1 MLRTASFFVRVVLT
15 ALPLTSRMLRPY
27 RQFAD
32 RMTGVLGEQ
41 ARASIKGKTF
51 HCQGASVYAL
61 CPHLVRYGK
70 GAQEEYVRFAV
81 ALQTISDY
89 LDNLCDRAE
98 VYEEHAFRTL
108 HEAFCD
114 ALDPSRIPQ
123 DYYAKYPYQD
133 DGGYLSLLVHDARS
147 ALGEGSALRTIL
159 PHLTMFG
166 RLYSDLQTY
175 KHIAP
180 ALREEKMRRWTGA
193 YAEMYPKING
203 WEFAAACGSTLGIF
217 ALVSAKRDTMTTE
230 EAQAITDAYFPYI
243 NGLHILLDY
252 LIDREED
259 RAGGDLNFTFY
270 YTSHEE
276 MTERLLFFTREALL
290 AAGRTPEPMFHT
302 HIVYA
307 LLALY
312 LTDEKTE
319 HPDIKPVAIALCAQ
333 LPPAAKRY
341 FRLCRLLRK
350 LKRINR

>member
-27 RQFAD
+27 RLLAD
-32 RMTGVLGEQ
+32 RMTGELGEQ

-51 HCQGASVYAL
+51 HCQGASVYSL
-61 CPHLVRYGK
+61 YPHLVRRGK
-70 GAQEEYVRFAV
+70 DAQETYVRFAV

-89 LDNLCDRAE
+89 LDNLCDRAD
-98 VYEEHAFRTL
+98 VYDARAFRTL
-108 HEAFCD
+108 HEALSD
-114 ALDPSRIPQ
+114 ALDPSRLPV
-123 DYYAKYPYQD
+123 DYYREYPYKD
-133 DGGYLSLLVHDARS
+133 DGGYLAVLVHDTRS
-147 ALGEGSALRTIL
+147 ALGDDSAVRTIV

-166 RLYSDLQTY
+166 KLYSDLQTY
-175 KHIAP
+175 KHIA
-180 ALREEKMRRWTGA
+180 LDKREEQMRKWTSA
-193 YAEMYPKING
+193 YGETYPTISG

-217 ALVSAKRDTMTTE
+217 ALVSAKRDDMTAG

-270 YTSHEE
+270 YDSHEE
-276 MTERLLFFTREALL
+276 MTERLLYFTREAL
-290 AAGRTPEPMFHT
+290 AGASRAPEPMFHT

-312 LTDEKTE
+312 LTDPKTE
-319 HPDIKPVAIALCAQ
+319 HPDIKPVVMAIRAQ
-333 LPPAAKRY
+333 IPPTAKRY
-341 FRLCRLLRK
+341 FHLCRLLRR

>member
-15 ALPLTSRMLRPY
+15 SLPLTSRMLRPY

-61 CPHLVRYGK
+61 CPHLVRNGK

-98 VYEEHAFRTL
+98 VYEERAFRTL

-114 ALDPSRIPQ
+114 ALDPTRALK
-123 DYYAKYPYQD
+123 DYYRDYPYTD
-133 DGGYLSLLVHDARS
+133 DGGYLSSLVGDARS
-147 ALGEGSALRTIL
+147 ALGNDSAVEAIL
-159 PHLTMFG
+159 PHLAMFG
-166 RLYSDLQTY
+166 RRYSDLQTY
-175 KHIAP
+175 KHITP
-180 ALREEKMRRWTGA
+180 ALREEKMRAWTGA
-193 YAEMYPKING
+193 YAEMYPTING

-217 ALVSAKRDTMTTE
+217 ALVSAKRTDMTAE
-230 EAQAITDAYFPYI
+230 EARAITDAYFPYI

-259 RAGGDLNFTFY
+259 RQGGDLNFTFY

-276 MTERLLFFTREALL
+276 MTERLLYFTRKALL
-290 AAGRTPEPMFHT
+290 SASRAPEPMFHT

-312 LTDEKTE
+312 LTDEKTA
-319 HPDIKPVAIALCAQ
+319 HPDIRPVVKALCAQ
-333 LPPAAKRY
+333 LPPDATRY

>member
-15 ALPLTSRMLRPY
+15 SLPLASRMLRPY
-27 RQFAD
+27 RDLAGG
-32 RMTGVLGEQ
+32 MTGVLGEQ
-41 ARASIKGKTF
+41 ARASIKDKTF

-61 CPHLVRYGK
+61 CPYLVRRGK
-70 GAQEEYVRFAV
+70 DAQEEYARFAV

-98 VYEEHAFRTL
+98 VYEERAFRTL
-108 HEAFCD
+108 HESFCD
-114 ALDPSRIPQ
+114 ALDPSRVPS
-123 DYYAKYPYQD
+123 DYYRDYPHKD
-133 DGGYLSLLVHDARS
+133 DGGYLASLASDARR
-147 ALGEGSALRTIL
+147 ALGEGSATDTIR
-159 PHLTMFG
+159 PHLRMFG
-166 RLYSDLQTY
+166 KRYTDLQTY
-175 KHIAP
+175 KHISP
-180 ALREEKMRRWTGA
+180 AFREERMRTWTSA
-193 YAEMYPKING
+193 YGEMYPQING

-217 ALVSAKRDTMTTE
+217 ALASAKRDDMTAE

-259 RAGGDLNFTFY
+259 RIGGDLNFTFY

-276 MTERLLFFTREALL
+276 MTERLLYFTREALS
-290 AAGRTPEPMFHT
+290 AARRAPEPMFHT

-312 LTDEKTE
+312 LTDEKVL
-319 HPDIKPVAIALCAQ
+319 HPDIALVAEAIRAQ

-341 FRLCRLLRK
+341 FCLCRLLRK

>member
-15 ALPLTSRMLRPY
+15 SLPLTSRMLRPY
-27 RQFAD
+27 RLRAEQ
-32 RMTGVLGEQ
+32 MTGVLGEQ

-61 CPHLVRYGK
+61 YPHLVRRGS
-70 GAQEEYVRFAV
+70 GAQEEYVQFAV

-98 VYEEHAFRTL
+98 VYDACAFRTL
-108 HEAFCD
+108 HESFCD

-123 DYYAKYPYQD
+123 DYYAEYPHKD
-133 DGGYLSLLVHDARS
+133 DGGYLSALVRDARR
-147 ALGEGSALRTIL
+147 ALGEGSAVQTIL
-159 PHLTMFG
+159 PHLAMFG
-166 RLYSDLQTY
+166 NLYSDLQTY

-180 ALREEKMRRWTGA
+180 DEREEHMHEWTGA
-193 YAEMYPKING
+193 YQKMYPRISG

-217 ALVSAKRDTMTTE
+217 ALVSAKRADMTAE
-230 EAQAITDAYFPYI
+230 EAEAITDAYFPYI

-259 RAGGDLNFTFY
+259 RQGGDLNFTFY
-270 YTSHEE
+270 YDSHEQ
-276 MTERLLFFTREALL
+276 MTERLLFFIREALT
-290 AAGRTPEPMFHT
+290 AAGRAPEPMFHT

-312 LTDEKTE
+312 LTDPKTE
-319 HPDIKPVAIALCAQ
+319 HPDIAPVVATISTH

-341 FRLCRLLRK
+341 FRLCRLLRRM
-350 LKRINR
+350 KRINR

>member
-15 ALPLTSRMLRPY
+15 SLPLASRMLRPY
-27 RQFAD
+27 RLRAD
-32 RMTGVLGEQ
+32 GMTGVLGEQ

-61 CPHLVRYGK
+61 HSHLVRRGK
-70 GAQEEYVRFAV
+70 GAQETYVRFAV

-98 VYEEHAFRTL
+98 VYEERAFRTL
-108 HEAFCD
+108 HEAFLD
-114 ALDPSRIPQ
+114 ALDPSRIPK
-123 DYYAKYPYQD
+123 DYYRDYPHKD
-133 DGGYLSLLVHDARS
+133 DGGYLASLVGDARC
-147 ALGEGSALRTIL
+147 ALGEGSALETIR
-159 PHLTMFG
+159 PHLMMFG
-166 RLYSDLQTY
+166 KRYTDLQTY
-175 KHIAP
+175 KHISP
-180 ALREEKMRRWTGA
+180 ALREERMRAWTDA
-193 YAEMYPKING
+193 YREMYPTISG
-203 WEFAAACGSTLGIF
+203 WEFAASCGSTLGIF
-217 ALVSAKRDTMTTE
+217 ALASAKRTDMKAQ

-259 RAGGDLNFTFY
+259 RDGGDLNFTFY
-270 YTSHEE
+270 YASHEV
-276 MTERLLFFTREALL
+276 MTERLLYFTRKALD
-290 AAGRTPEPMFHT
+290 AARCAPEPMFHT

-312 LTDEKTE
+312 LTDEKAK
-319 HPDIKPVAIALCAQ
+319 HPDILPVADAIRAQ
-333 LPPAAKRY
+333 LPSAGARY